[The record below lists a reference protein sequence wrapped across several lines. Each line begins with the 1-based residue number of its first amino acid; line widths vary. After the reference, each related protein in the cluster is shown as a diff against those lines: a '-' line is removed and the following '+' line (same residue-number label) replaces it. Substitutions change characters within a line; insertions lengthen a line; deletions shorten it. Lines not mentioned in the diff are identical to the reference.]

1 RDIILG
7 HIDIG
12 RDAACG
18 IGAEVSTNVQE
29 SVGGG
34 NLTLLI
40 NDAARGAAPELH
52 ACRPFKHLHL
62 VVVEAVAVVAAEI
75 TNAVEEYI
83 VTRSKSADGQIV
95 ALRSALSRSNTYS
108 WDVTND
114 VGERTILF
122 IMQNKVRDYSHRLR
136 CVQKVLGEFSHRDS
150 RRQLCRHID
159 RVGVLHADRSVVRI
173 LEAAIQARAIQQLAE
188 S

>member
-1 RDIILG
+1 IRMPVDTRRQLIEEPRQAVVRRVTFGEVEVADRQPRRLVHAEGDRRRDAVTAILRVGAAGNATFGSHRIQPEGWATRDIILG

-34 NLTLLI
+34 NLALLI

-108 WDVTND
+108 WDV
-114 VGERTILF
+114 
-122 IMQNKVRDYSHRLR
+122 
-136 CVQKVLGEFSHRDS
+136 
-150 RRQLCRHID
+150 
-159 RVGVLHADRSVVRI
+159 
-173 LEAAIQARAIQQLAE
+173 
-188 S
+188 